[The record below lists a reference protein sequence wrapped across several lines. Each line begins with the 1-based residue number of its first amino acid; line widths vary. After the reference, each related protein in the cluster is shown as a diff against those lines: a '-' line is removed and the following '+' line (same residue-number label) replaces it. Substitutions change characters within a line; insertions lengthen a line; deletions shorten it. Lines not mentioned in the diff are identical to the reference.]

1 MSQDDITYISY
12 PIIIMSL
19 FDMSRGVRYITYIM
33 VVEIDNINVD
43 CITIKD
49 FPVNRGTECHSQ

>member
-43 CITIKD
+43 CITMKD
-49 FPVNRGTECHSQ
+49 FPVNRGIECRSQ